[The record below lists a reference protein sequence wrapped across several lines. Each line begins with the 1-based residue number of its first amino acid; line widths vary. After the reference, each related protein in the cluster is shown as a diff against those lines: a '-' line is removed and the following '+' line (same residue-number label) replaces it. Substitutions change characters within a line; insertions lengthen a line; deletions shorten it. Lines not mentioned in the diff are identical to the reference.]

1 MVLQVSGT
9 GLIKKIGKLHLKENR
24 CYLQVI
30 VKYVIKL
37 PDQTAE
43 IRLIL
48 SQSINLQQK
57 LSNLKLNDLIYF
69 KGQMSRDSTSLFI
82 FCRAFKI
89 GKLQRIN
96 NLKNYENPDVID
108 NDLLRLSLFKALKK
122 LQGTSQ

>member
-1 MVLQVSGT
+1 MILQVSGT

-30 VKYVIKL
+30 VKYVTKL

-43 IRLIL
+43 IRLML
-48 SQSINLQQK
+48 SQSINLQQR
-57 LSNLKLNDLIYF
+57 LSDLKLNDLIYF
-69 KGQMSRDSTSLFI
+69 KGQMSQDSTSLFV
-82 FCRAFKI
+82 FCSAFKI
-89 GKLQRIN
+89 GKTQRLN
-96 NLKNYENPDVID
+96 NLKNYVNLGVID

>member
-30 VKYVIKL
+30 VKYVTKL

-48 SQSINLQQK
+48 SQSINLQQR
-57 LSNLKLNDLIYF
+57 LSDLKLNDLIYF
-69 KGQMSRDSTSLFI
+69 KGQMSQDSTSLFV
-82 FCRAFKI
+82 FCSAFKI
-89 GKLQRIN
+89 GETQRLN
-96 NLKNYENPDVID
+96 NLKNYVNLGVID
-108 NDLLRLSLFKALKK
+108 NDLLRLSLFKVLKK

>member
-69 KGQMSRDSTSLFI
+69 KGQMSQDSTSLFI

>member
-1 MVLQVSGT
+1 MILQVSGT
-9 GLIKKIGKLHLKENR
+9 GLIKKIGKLYLKENR

-30 VKYVIKL
+30 VKYVTKL

-48 SQSINLQQK
+48 SQSINLQQR
-57 LSNLKLNDLIYF
+57 LSDLKLNDLIYF
-69 KGQMSRDSTSLFI
+69 KGQMSQDSTSLFV
-82 FCRAFKI
+82 FCSAFKI
-89 GKLQRIN
+89 GKTQRLN
-96 NLKNYENPDVID
+96 NLKNYVNLGVID